1 VWEKKV
7 PDIKPAGAPVS
18 RLMQA
23 LGLVID
29 EPAVTGWGAD
39 GAAAAGPDGCT
50 LVRGHID
57 AGRDHHT
64 PAGIVHGALY
74 TGAVE
79 TAASVGASLAVRSSG
94 QFAVGVDNMTDF
106 LRPVQRGRLGVE
118 ARAVSQGRNLQL
130 WEVDITDEHC
140 RLVARGRVRLA
151 NRPLPG

>member
-1 VWEKKV
+1 M
-7 PDIKPAGAPVS
+7 PDINWAGAPAS
-18 RLMQA
+18 RLMVA

-29 EPAVTGWGAD
+29 EPAAPAGP
-39 GAAAAGPDGCT
+39 GAAGTDAAGRDGCT

-57 AGRDHHT
+57 AGPDHHT

-94 QFAVGVDNMTDF
+94 QFAVGVDNVTDF
-106 LRPVQRGRLGVE
+106 LRPVRQGRLDVE
-118 ARAVSQGRNLQL
+118 ARAVSQGRTLQL
-130 WEVDITDEHC
+130 WEVDIADADG
-140 RLVARGRVRLA
+140 RLVAKGRVRLA